1 MNALT
6 REIEALRK
14 TSDQGTKNIENLVRD
29 KHNIDKNL
37 VQTQKKNSEK
47 DEEIQGLIKTQATL
61 VNERN
66 NQKREISQL
75 NDAVF
80 NLEKERD
87 KAGHDA
93 AKSKASLVQIVEE
106 LKLKKNLISELKK
119 ENAELDAKLKQ
130 Q

>member
-1 MNALT
+1 M
-6 REIEALRK
+6 
-14 TSDQGTKNIENLVRD
+14 
-29 KHNIDKNL
+29 
-37 VQTQKKNSEK
+37 
-47 DEEIQGLIKTQATL
+47 
-61 VNERN
+61 
-66 NQKREISQL
+66 

-93 AKSKASLVQIVEE
+93 ARSKASLVQIVEE

-119 ENAELDAKLKQ
+119 ENGELEGKLKQ